1 MFDSYGFRFALCE
14 VFTMA
19 AVLYFLISVLPCR
32 RSKKVA
38 VLIGYISTT
47 VYTAIMLVTGK
58 DIAGDGAVF
67 RSILVIT
74 QHIIIPCYL
83 IGDKSWYRYI
93 GITVIGDMG
102 SSCLGSVF
110 LIPFYSLLMRDSM
123 KDLSNASYDM
133 YYKPGTFY
141 LLVIYMILNFLAYFL
156 VVRLLKWL
164 MKPEKRRIYVMNISQ
179 GCFIMLYIM
188 VGIIALPNGLV
199 LLQSIGIMSFI
210 TELLSLV
217 FIIRGL
223 IWEKT
228 VDAKNREMIRIRENI
243 EYEKYIKIQE
253 KQQRARKILH
263 DLADHMNTVRLLLEK
278 GKTEKVMNYIN
289 EIKVNN

>member
-1 MFDSYGFRFALCE
+1 MLDSYGFRFALCE
-14 VFTMA
+14 VCTMA
-19 AVLYFLISVLPCR
+19 AALYFLISVLPCR
-32 RSKKVA
+32 RSKKNA
-38 VLIGYISTT
+38 VLIGYISTAI
-47 VYTAIMLVTGK
+47 YTAIMLIFGK
-58 DIAGDGAVF
+58 DITSDGAVF
-67 RSILVIT
+67 RYILVIT

-93 GITVIGDMG
+93 GIVVIGDMG
-102 SSCLGSVF
+102 SSCLGSAF
-110 LIPFYSLLMRDSM
+110 LIPFYALLMGNSM

-141 LLVIYMILNFLAYFL
+141 LLIIYVILNFLAYFL
-156 VVRLLKWL
+156 VVKLLKWL

-188 VGIIALPNGLV
+188 VGVIVLPNGSV

-228 VDAKNREMIRIRENI
+228 VDAKNRELIRMRESI
-243 EYEKYIKIQE
+243 QYEKYIKIRDS
-253 KQQRARKILH
+253 QQKARMMLH
-263 DLADHMNTVRLLLEK
+263 DLADHLNTVRLLLEK
-278 GKTEKVMNYIN
+278 NDTEKVKDYIN

>member
-14 VFTMA
+14 VCTMA

-38 VLIGYISTT
+38 VLIGYISTA

-110 LIPFYSLLMRDSM
+110 FIPFYSLLMGGSM
-123 KDLSNASYDM
+123 KDLSNVSYDA

-141 LLVIYMILNFLAYFL
+141 LIVIYMILNFLAYFL
-156 VVRLLKWL
+156 VVKLLKWL

-188 VGIIALPNGLV
+188 VGIIVLPNGSV

-228 VDAKNREMIRIRENI
+228 VDAKNREMIQIRESI
-243 EYEKYIKIQE
+243 QYEKYIKIQE

-263 DLADHMNTVRLLLEK
+263 DFADHMTTVQLLLDK
-278 GKTEKVMNYIN
+278 GD
-289 EIKVNN
+289 IKKAKSYVNSYDFKG

>member
-1 MFDSYGFRFALCE
+1 
-14 VFTMA
+14 
-19 AVLYFLISVLPCR
+19 
-32 RSKKVA
+32 
-38 VLIGYISTT
+38 
-47 VYTAIMLVTGK
+47 
-58 DIAGDGAVF
+58 
-67 RSILVIT
+67 
-74 QHIIIPCYL
+74 
-83 IGDKSWYRYI
+83 
-93 GITVIGDMG
+93 
-102 SSCLGSVF
+102 
-110 LIPFYSLLMRDSM
+110 
-123 KDLSNASYDM
+123 
-133 YYKPGTFY
+133 
-141 LLVIYMILNFLAYFL
+141 
-156 VVRLLKWL
+156 
-164 MKPEKRRIYVMNISQ
+164 MNISQ

-188 VGIIALPNGLV
+188 VGIIALPNGLL